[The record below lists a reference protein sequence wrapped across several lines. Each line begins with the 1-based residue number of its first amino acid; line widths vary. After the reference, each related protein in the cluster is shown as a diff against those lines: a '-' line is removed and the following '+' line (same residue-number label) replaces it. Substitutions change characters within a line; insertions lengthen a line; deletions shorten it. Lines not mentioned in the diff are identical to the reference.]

1 MIGIVA
7 MVAPVGVAI
16 AIVAIVI
23 HAIREATKICRPRSV
38 KREIAIKRPPPTI
51 AAAIVNAALVVADEM
66 MRVRE
71 TTRAVGMTLAIA
83 TIRVA
88 AANAIAHPL
97 LRRRPVLR
105 PPCPP
110 PQRPRPWRQAVP
122 Q

>member
-1 MIGIVA
+1 MRIGIVA

-51 AAAIVNAALVVADEM
+51 AAAIVNAALVAADEM
-66 MRVRE
+66 MRVRG

-97 LRRRPVLR
+97 LRWRPVLR

-110 PQRPRPWRQAVP
+110 PLPPRPWR
-122 Q
+122 